1 MRELAALER
10 DNNNHDRM
18 LCETIE
24 DQKRVNPAM
33 EHIAKASGMADFCAR
48 ARLRYETEE
57 KQDQFA
63 AYARRAQSGDISVYN
78 QWGKK
83 AMEGRMGLPEF
94 GKLGDACPI
103 FYQGALRKD
112 TASTVSLAYYCLG
125 YTTKP
130 SDRDAGMQ
138 LLQACAE
145 RNELSCLTRLG
156 EMKAGIFDNDLYKS
170 PSVVVNTAESLRLL
184 DKATALGYK
193 PSARLAEQV
202 RAYEARTG
210 VRNSQ

>member
-112 TASTVSLAYYCLG
+112 TASTVSLAYYWLRICLN
-125 YTTKP
+125 TI
-130 SDRDAGMQ
+130 
-138 LLQACAE
+138 
-145 RNELSCLTRLG
+145 LSHIKIHSISATSSGRL
-156 EMKAGIFDNDLYKS
+156 FLY
-170 PSVVVNTAESLRLL
+170 PRVNA
-184 DKATALGYK
+184 
-193 PSARLAEQV
+193 
-202 RAYEARTG
+202 
-210 VRNSQ
+210 